1 MGRERS
7 DGGMVNNKEKRR
19 FALRRGKNFK
29 NGGEGL
35 EFFILQNF
43 SDCLFLAPPSFCFY
57 PDFPADSSGSS
68 HGNLSFWKP
77 QNLVY

>member
-43 SDCLFLAPPSFCFY
+43 SDCLFLAPQAFVFIQIFQLIPVVAHMEISPF
-57 PDFPADSSGSS
+57 GS
-68 HGNLSFWKP
+68 P
-77 QNLVY
+77 RI